1 MEWINVAKES
11 LEFAFA
17 SISVGALVYGAWIG
31 GKAVKKYQMQNEIDA
46 KYSLIAADNE
56 IFAVVRS
63 KPFLES
69 FFMVCDDN
77 ILPKDKADRLLSALL
92 HGTSGSYKRWEN
104 VQDIVDWPWEEN
116 DFFSEGKDRFRYGT
130 YLAERIIILLTLA
143 HGAWQD
149 RLISKED
156 YHGYTNYIDTIG
168 HHPLFLAAIH
178 YWARHR
184 FIRQSFAAELRNRL
198 LMSQEAKE
206 MIHVIYPQI
215 ESDKWLDMI
224 R

>member
-69 FFMVCDDN
+69 FLWYVMIIFCQKIRLTGYCQRSFMVHLEA
-77 ILPKDKADRLLSALL
+77 IS
-92 HGTSGSYKRWEN
+92 
-104 VQDIVDWPWEEN
+104 V
-116 DFFSEGKDRFRYGT
+116 GKTFK
-130 YLAERIIILLTLA
+130 I
-143 HGAWQD
+143 
-149 RLISKED
+149 
-156 YHGYTNYIDTIG
+156 
-168 HHPLFLAAIH
+168 
-178 YWARHR
+178 
-184 FIRQSFAAELRNRL
+184 
-198 LMSQEAKE
+198 
-206 MIHVIYPQI
+206 
-215 ESDKWLDMI
+215 
-224 R
+224 